1 MRYTIA
7 ETRAFQREIAKPKY
21 RNLYKKIRDY
31 VYPILRLN
39 PFFGNN
45 IKRLKGDYSDLYRY
59 RIGNYRLFYKVVG
72 ESVTVFIIG
81 IDDRKNA
88 YR

>member
-1 MRYTIA
+1 MKYKIS
-7 ETRAFQREIAKPKY
+7 ETRTFQKEISKPRY
-21 RNLYKKIRDY
+21 RYLHKKIRDY
-31 VYPILRLN
+31 VYPMLRQN

-45 IKRLKGDYSDLYRY
+45 IKRLKGEYSDIYRY
-59 RIGNYRLFYKVVG
+59 RIGQYRLFYKVMG

-81 IDDRKNA
+81 VDHRKDA